1 MPDESKTIKL
11 SQPITAHGE
20 MLTQLV
26 LREPTA
32 KDIEATDKA
41 AIDAPTKKANHLLAA
56 VAGIPYSSVLLLRLR
71 DWNACM
77 EALAEMGFFEEPS
90 PPSESDAES
99 HQTGLTES
107 E

>member
-1 MPDESKTIKL
+1 MAEESKTITL

-20 MLTQLV
+20 SITKLV

-41 AIDAPTKKANHLLAA
+41 ATDAPTKKANMLLAS

-90 PPSESDAES
+90 PRSESEPES
-99 HQTGLTES
+99 HQTGPTE
-107 E
+107 